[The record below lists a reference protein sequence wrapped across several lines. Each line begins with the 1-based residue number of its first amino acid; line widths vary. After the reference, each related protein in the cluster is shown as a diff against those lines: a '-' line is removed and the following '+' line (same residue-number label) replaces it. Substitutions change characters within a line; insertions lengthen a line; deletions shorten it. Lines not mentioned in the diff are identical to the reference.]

1 MAGVRTPPPVKPV
14 SHGKALAVLV
24 LGTAF
29 LASTP
34 LLVKAAN
41 MDPASQAFLRVSIG
55 FLILLP
61 FGIWEIKKKEGL
73 TKRSIMY
80 SVISGLFLGVDF
92 TAWNY
97 SIFYIGAGVAAI
109 LMNLQVIIMP
119 TLTAIFDKYKIRP
132 VFLVLV
138 PIMAV
143 GVLLTGGVFD

>member
-1 MAGVRTPPPVKPV
+1 
-14 SHGKALAVLV
+14 
-24 LGTAF
+24 
-29 LASTP
+29 
-34 LLVKAAN
+34 
-41 MDPASQAFLRVSIG
+41 
-55 FLILLP
+55 
-61 FGIWEIKKKEGL
+61 
-73 TKRSIMY
+73 MY

-109 LMNLQVIIMP
+109 LLNLQVIIMP

-143 GVLLTGGVFD
+143 GVLLTGGVCCIPGFVQRCATELGRPVLNDTATHWPPNMLIWMGLSLAGHVGADGTDVYT